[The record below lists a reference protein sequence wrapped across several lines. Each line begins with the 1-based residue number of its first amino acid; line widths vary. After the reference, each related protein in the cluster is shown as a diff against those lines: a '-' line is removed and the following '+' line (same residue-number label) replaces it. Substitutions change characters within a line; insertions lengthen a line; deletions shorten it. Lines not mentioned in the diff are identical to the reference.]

1 VLQERRD
8 KSGTALSGGQQQ
20 MLAIGRALMGNS
32 RVLILDEP
40 SEGLSPLLVDHL
52 ARVLLQIRATGTGVL
67 LVEQHLKLV
76 RRVSQ
81 RFAVMAKG
89 EIIDRGRMEDIDLP
103 QHQAALAF

>member
-1 VLQERRD
+1 
-8 KSGTALSGGQQQ
+8 
-20 MLAIGRALMGNS
+20 
-32 RVLILDEP
+32 
-40 SEGLSPLLVDHL
+40 
-52 ARVLLQIRATGTGVL
+52 VLLQIRETGTGVL